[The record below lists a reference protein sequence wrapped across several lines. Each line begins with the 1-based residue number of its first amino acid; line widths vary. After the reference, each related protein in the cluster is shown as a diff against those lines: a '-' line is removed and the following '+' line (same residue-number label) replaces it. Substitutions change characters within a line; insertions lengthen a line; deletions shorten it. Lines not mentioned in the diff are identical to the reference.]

1 MGISS
6 VNTTHQS
13 GGLNNSEGFED
24 QIHAKIGEAEM
35 GEPNKFKLIF
45 STQEAKDYFGQG
57 PLVDSLQQ
65 HFEEFD
71 EAAGEVPVP
80 VLAGRPASDTVGT
93 VEPPIP
99 SEINTGTATAPTTSG
114 TPTGSRK
121 VVLRITK
128 AGALGAAEVR
138 KSEDGGVNF
147 SPPVVLPIS
156 GVIALAVGVSATFT
170 NATTPADTFK
180 VGDTWTF
187 IIKAPSA
194 SMVSVLECFRALK
207 QLDQADQPFY
217 FVHVLK
223 GVTRAVA
230 VSIGQLLTEMRNEKL
245 FRLFAIVEIEGKQT
259 ELAAETIPAYFQRMQ
274 DEWDSFKSENV
285 CVVGAEGRYISG
297 GIESAGGWN
306 AAKEISEANEVYRNA
321 ATYLCARIAASR
333 VNESAAWVKKNKSRT
348 FIGIRYWNG
357 AYNTYLKPLDSI
369 GLTMLVMY
377 PDERGVFIAS
387 DNLMAPSDSDF
398 QFIPEMRRKN
408 KIERIIYK
416 TSLPFL
422 KMDTETNSGSG
433 GLDAVKAYCDK
444 AVSEAM
450 EIAGQSEISGH
461 EIVLG
466 KIKKV
471 GNQKVLPAT
480 IKMFIKDRID
490 VIQWTTQFGQAAQ

>member
-1 MGISS
+1 MALSS
-6 VNTTHQS
+6 VTTTHQS

-24 QIHAKIGEAEM
+24 RIHAKIGEAEL
-35 GEPNKFKLIF
+35 GEPNKYKLIF

-93 VEPPIP
+93 VEPAIP
-99 SEINTGTATAPTTSG
+99 SETNTGSAVAPTVSG
-114 TPTGSRK
+114 NPTGSRK
-121 VVLRITK
+121 VVLRFTK

-147 SPPVVLPIS
+147 APPVILPLS
-156 GVIALAVGVSATFT
+156 GVIALAVGASATFT

-187 IIKAPSA
+187 IINAPSA
-194 SMVSVLECFRALK
+194 SMASVLECVNSLK
-207 QLDQADQPFY
+207 QLDQADNPFY
-217 FVHVLK
+217 FIHVIK
-223 GVTRAVA
+223 GVNRATAVA
-230 VSIGQLLTEMRNEKL
+230 IGQLLLEMRNEKL
-245 FRLFAIVEIEGKQT
+245 FRLFAVLEVEGKLT
-259 ELAAETIPAYFQRMQ
+259 TPVAETVPAYFQRIQ
-274 DEWDSFKSENV
+274 DEWDSFRSENV
-285 CVVGAEGRYISG
+285 CVVSAEGRYIAG

-306 AAKEISEANEVYRNA
+306 AAKEISEANEIYRNA
-321 ATYLCARIAASR
+321 ATFLSARIAASR

-369 GLTMLVMY
+369 GLTMLQMY

-387 DNLMAPSDSDF
+387 DNLMAAADSDF
-398 QFIPEMRRKN
+398 KNIPEMRRKN
-408 KIERIIYK
+408 KLERIIYK

-444 AVSEAM
+444 AVSESM
-450 EIAGQSEISGH
+450 EKPGESELSGH
-461 EIVLG
+461 EIVFG

-480 IKMFIKDRID
+480 IKMFIKDRLD
-490 VIQWTTQFGQAAQ
+490 AIQWTTQFGQATQ